1 MATLADVT
9 DPNPPDLAPSDLP
22 ATAGPGPVASSAGR
36 VRLSMARWLL
46 APCTMW
52 HARRLAAAAPG
63 MDAQT
68 AWVVARLTRH
78 PDEYAYALAHPG
90 SYAHALAHLDDR
102 RA

>member
-9 DPNPPDLAPSDLP
+9 DPNPPGLAPNDFP
-22 ATAGPGPVASSAGR
+22 ATAGPGPVASSTGR
-36 VRLSMARWLL
+36 VRLSMTRWLL
-46 APCTMW
+46 TPRTMW

-102 RA
+102 RT